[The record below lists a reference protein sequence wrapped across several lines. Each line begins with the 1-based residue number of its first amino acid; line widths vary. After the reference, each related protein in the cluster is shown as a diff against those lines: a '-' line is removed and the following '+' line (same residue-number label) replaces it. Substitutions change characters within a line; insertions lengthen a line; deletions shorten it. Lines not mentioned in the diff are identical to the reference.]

1 MKQLHLGYM
10 SSKELAEW
18 SNLTETHI
26 KKQKTK
32 WCSNKLS
39 KYAKFNMVRNG
50 VVITEIIEPVYLA
63 NTKALVEQAF
73 NEIIKDTSI
82 KIVNCREM
90 AEEIQKRYSTL
101 NIKSIKTIENYV
113 GDINRSLP
121 EKILQPITAAKIIND
136 KKSYGVYAIYA
147 DDKIIYIGS
156 TIRTFD
162 IRFAEHQ
169 QAIKDLKQPQLDVYN
184 LIRIFQEAGQTITYK
199 PLIDCSKL
207 QTNKT
212 LTTHDIESMELAL
225 IQEHQPVG
233 NIAGLTKP
241 FLYHAVSEPTDGV

>member
-1 MKQLHLGYM
+1 MNQKKEKYYTVLCKRGKNGQPVLF
-10 SSKELAEW
+10 SKKEEEIKDNLLAKWIGNQEKAYHIVNDKIK
-18 SNLTETHI
+18 SNELTEEEAWSYFSNMI
-26 KKQKTK
+26 DLPKKYQGFIDEFKALT
-32 WCSNKLS
+32 
-39 KYAKFNMVRNG
+39 G
-50 VVITEIIEPVYLA
+50 VEII
-63 NTKALVEQAF
+63 
-73 NEIIKDTSI
+73 
-82 KIVNCREM
+82 R
-90 AEEIQKRYSTL
+90 
-101 NIKSIKTIENYV
+101 
-113 GDINRSLP
+113 GDFP
-121 EKILQPITAAKIIND
+121 ESVLFPELRKP
-136 KKSYGVYAIYA
+136 YGVYAICA

-169 QAIKDLKQPQLDVYN
+169 KAIQDLKQPQLDVYD